1 MITSQVVFLGV
12 YSLFM
17 IDVILYFIIDE
28 EIEEEHKA
36 EKNNR
41 NSIPPWTIYKELVY
55 LKRRLDKTAQEIMG

>member
-28 EIEEEHKA
+28 L
-36 EKNNR
+36 NDR
-41 NSIPPWTIYKELVY
+41 
-55 LKRRLDKTAQEIMG
+55 LK